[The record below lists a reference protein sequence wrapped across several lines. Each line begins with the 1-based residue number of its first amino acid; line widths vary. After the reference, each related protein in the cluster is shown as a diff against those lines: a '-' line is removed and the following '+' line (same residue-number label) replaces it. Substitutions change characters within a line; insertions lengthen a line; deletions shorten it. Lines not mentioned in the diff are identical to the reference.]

1 MWYDES
7 GALAI
12 FHIGFTIYKPI
23 GAKPQSSG
31 LLNLAC
37 FSAKG
42 ALLERTQVPSFA
54 NTTARGAARQTAPKR
69 ARKIV
74 KIVKFSKKRQKIL
87 TFCRLPRFSEV
98 RSDARFFFQKNE
110 KSVLKT
116 LFFFFIFFI
125 RRKETEKLVDIAKRK
140 ILLCGMT
147 SAELWLFFM

>member
-1 MWYDES
+1 MKKVSSGLKNFFLLYFLYKEKANREVSGHCKTENFAVWYDES

-69 ARKIV
+69 AQNMTKIA
-74 KIVKFSKKRQKIL
+74 KFSKKTQKIL
-87 TFCRLPRFSEV
+87 TF
-98 RSDARFFFQKNE
+98 
-110 KSVLKT
+110 
-116 LFFFFIFFI
+116 
-125 RRKETEKLVDIAKRK
+125 
-140 ILLCGMT
+140 
-147 SAELWLFFM
+147 